1 MNNTLGDLNNY
12 LFAQI
17 ERLDDEQLSESEF
30 DKELKRAKAI
40 NGIASAIINN
50 ARVVLE
56 AKKFK
61 DASFESHPELPKMLE
76 G

>member
-61 DASFESHPELPKMLE
+61 DDSFESHLELPKMLE

>member
-1 MNNTLGDLNNY
+1 MKNTLGDLNNY

-61 DASFESHPELPKMLE
+61 DDSFESHPELPKMLE